1 MAGSHHLQQD
11 VPRLLHKLL
20 FMFSLAVVCA
30 SLYFI
35 LSGRCD
41 FILVDTAKHL
51 KQTSQ
56 LLPLTE
62 LFQRKN
68 ASFEKRATD
77 IGVRSAGAVGAQS
90 ANVGKDW
97 TAARRLPQA
106 IIIGVKK
113 GGTRAL
119 LEFLRLHPDIRAL
132 GSEPHFFDRHYSRG
146 LNWYRYVP
154 TYLSMMSMMIRMIRM
169 IMLKHT
175 FVFG

>member
-56 LLPLTE
+56 LLPLTV

-68 ASFEKRATD
+68 ASATD
-77 IGVRSAGAVGAQS
+77 VGVRSASPFGSAGATGAVGAQS

-97 TAARRLPQA
+97 TATRRLPQA

-154 TYLSMMSMMIRMIRM
+154 T
-169 IMLKHT
+169 
-175 FVFG
+175 